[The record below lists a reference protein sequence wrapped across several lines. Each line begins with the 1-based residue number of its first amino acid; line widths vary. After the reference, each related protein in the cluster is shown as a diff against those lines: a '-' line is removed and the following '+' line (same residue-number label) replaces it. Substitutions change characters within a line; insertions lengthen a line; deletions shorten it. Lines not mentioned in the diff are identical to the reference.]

1 MMFNIVLGLIIFY
14 VVIIIL
20 HFSTSIK
27 LTSTAMI
34 ACTFSSVTAL
44 STILIP
50 LIEENDVKGA
60 LLGMLAI
67 TIAVPIIIYQIRSC
81 CQKKESDYETLKS
94 IRDILIGGTICNGA
108 LVISTFIYAI
118 ILIHKGNPNIL
129 PDNLFDLAALPFTL
143 PADLF
148 SYDKNMAIA
157 AGLCFGLALYIM
169 NILLVFSSTK
179 ILYAP
184 SEKRN
189 ILRALPFCFIA
200 NFVVIIILLIKT
212 AVLAQKQNT
221 QNIN

>member
-1 MMFNIVLGLIIFY
+1 MMLNIVLGLIIFY

-20 HFSTSIK
+20 HFLTSIK

-34 ACTFSSVTAL
+34 VCTFSSVTIL
-44 STILIP
+44 SAILLP
-50 LIEENDVKGA
+50 LIEENYTAGA
-60 LLGMLAI
+60 LTAMLAV
-67 TIAVPIIIYQIRSC
+67 TMAVPIIIYQIRSC

-94 IRDILIGGTICNGA
+94 IRDILIGGTICNGT
-108 LVISTFIYAI
+108 LVISTLIYAVV
-118 ILIHKGNPNIL
+118 LIHKGNPNIL

-143 PADLF
+143 SADLF
-148 SYDKNMAIA
+148 SYDKNMAFA
-157 AGLCFGLALYIM
+157 AGLCFGLALYILD
-169 NILLVFSSTK
+169 ILLVFSSTK

-189 ILRALPFCFIA
+189 ILRALPFCAIA

-212 AVLAQKQNT
+212 AVLTQKQNM